1 MSAWIDRSEQMNALA
16 TAWVKASGEMRD
28 LVKTQKANVGQYA
41 YTFATLADL
50 NEMARPVLAAHGL
63 LITQTAATVGD
74 EVAISTTV
82 LHSSG
87 QFVTAQPLT
96 LPVGK
101 TAQATGSAITYA
113 RRYALMAMLG
123 LATEDDDGAAAAP
136 REAPR
141 SAPERRNASQRTS
154 TAPKQAAK
162 PEPRSDAEREIR
174 ALLAT
179 LTGPEAT
186 RVRSEFKAAFG
197 STLAELDV
205 DLHEPALI
213 WMREAVEVMNA
224 ADAAWVAEAQ
234 S

>member
-1 MSAWIDRSEQMNALA
+1 MTAWIDRSESIDALA
-16 TAWVKASGEMRD
+16 AAWVKASGEMHD
-28 LVKTQKANVGQYA
+28 ITKTQKANVGQYA

-50 NEMARPVLAAHGL
+50 NEMARPIMAKHGL
-63 LITQTAATVGD
+63 VITQTAATVGD

-87 QFVTAQPLT
+87 QFVTAHPLT

-101 TAQATGSAITYA
+101 TAQATGSAITYS

-136 REAPR
+136 REAAR
-141 SAPERRNASQRTS
+141 TAPERRNPPQRTS
-154 TAPKQAAK
+154 TAPRQAAK
-162 PEPRSDAEREIR
+162 PEARSDAEREIR

-186 RVRSEFKAAFG
+186 RVRGEFKAAFG
-197 STLAELDV
+197 STLTELDIE
-205 DLHEPALI
+205 LHEPALL

-224 ADAAWVAEAQ
+224 ADAQWVAEAQ